1 MKMHRFLWLTDIH
14 LNFLEPALVDAF
26 LDALAARPADGVFLS
41 GDIGEAPD
49 VTRYLTD
56 LAARLQCPVYFV
68 LGNHD
73 FYYGSIAEVRQSIEQ
88 LCASRPRLRWL
99 RLSRIVALTEQTGL
113 IGDDGWGDGRL
124 GDYLNSPV
132 KLNDWRLIDEL
143 SGLEKTALLGALQS
157 LGDEAASHFQS
168 VLPEALQRFQHVYVV
183 IHVPPF
189 REACL
194 YEGRIAGD
202 DWLPH
207 FTCHAAG
214 QVLAEAMAAHP
225 ERRMTVLCGHTH
237 VAADVQI
244 LPNLRVLTGQAAYG
258 EPAIQRVLEVE

>member
-1 MKMHRFLWLTDIH
+1 MARFLWLTDIH
-14 LNFLEPALVDAF
+14 LNFLEPALVEAF
-26 LDALAARPADGVFLS
+26 LDALTARPADGVFLS

-49 VTRYLTD
+49 VTRYLG
-56 LAARLQCPVYFV
+56 AIEARLQCPLYFV

-73 FYYGSIAEVRQSIEQ
+73 FYYGSMAEVRQDIEQ
-88 LCASRPRLRWL
+88 LCAAHRRLCWLPRAGVVS
-99 RLSRIVALTEQTGL
+99 LSERSAL
-113 IGDDGWGDGRL
+113 IGHDGWGDGRL
-124 GDYLNSPV
+124 GDYLQSPV

-143 SGLEKTALLGALQS
+143 AGLGSAERLDVLQA
-157 LGDEAASHFQS
+157 LGDEAAAHFQA
-168 VLPEALQRFQHVYVV
+168 VLPEALQRFQHVYVL

-214 QVLAEAMAAHP
+214 QVLQHAMAAHP
-225 ERRMTVLCGHTH
+225 DRQMTVLCGHTH
-237 VAADVQI
+237 AAADVQI
-244 LPNLRVLTGQAAYG
+244 LPNLRALTGGAGYG
-258 EPAIQRVLEVE
+258 QPGIQRAFEVD